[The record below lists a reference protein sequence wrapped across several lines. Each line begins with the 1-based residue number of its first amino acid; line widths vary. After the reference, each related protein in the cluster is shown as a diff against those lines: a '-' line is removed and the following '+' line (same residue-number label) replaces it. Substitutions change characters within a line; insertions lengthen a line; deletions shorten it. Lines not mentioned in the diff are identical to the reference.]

1 MASGSVSGVTI
12 ASFAV
17 SGGPASGSAS
27 GRSIAFGSSAMMTI
41 VKSRMKSKAPVSLV
55 TTTATNESSPDP
67 PNSRPACPFRRDRRI
82 RLPPRPAA
90 AGRRPGFGFGFGFAR
105 SGDLHRIAA
114 VAAEAVVEHF
124 LDDVAIE
131 GVALLHADI
140 EHVE

>member
-1 MASGSVSGVTI
+1 
-12 ASFAV
+12 
-17 SGGPASGSAS
+17 
-27 GRSIAFGSSAMMTI
+27 MMTI
-41 VKSRMKSKAPVSLV
+41 VRSRMKSKAPVSLV

-82 RLPPRPAA
+82 RLPPRPNA
-90 AGRRPGFGFGFGFAR
+90 AGRRPGFGFAR

-140 EHVE
+140 EHVEGVLEAAH